1 MCAQNHFIKK
11 KSASSVQKTIDKLE
25 AILKEKGIA
34 VFAKINHFQNAKDV
48 DLEMNKSQAIVFGNP
63 KIGTLMMQKNIFL
76 SLDLPLKIAVVKDDS
91 EDVWVVYNSTNI
103 FRERYDFSNSEIIE
117 KIDTLLDNITE
128 SIIK

>member
-1 MCAQNHFIKK
+1 MCAQNRFIKK
-11 KSASSVQKTIDKLE
+11 KSAFSVQETIDKLE

-34 VFAKINHFQNAKDV
+34 VFAKINHFQNAKDI
-48 DLEMNKSQAIVFGNP
+48 DLEMNKSQVMLFGNP

-91 EDVWVVYNSTNI
+91 NNVWVVYNSTNI
-103 FRERYDFSNSEIIE
+103 FRERYDFSDSEIIE
-117 KIDTLLDNITE
+117 RIDTLLDTITN